1 MKTIEELYNS
11 TTPNQLL
18 WELLN
23 SIIPLK
29 FNQDK
34 SVTQDDKVVLI
45 KKISDLLENKQCKIL
60 LRGMHKSTT
69 KDKLHLKLN
78 ATDSLYDGLFLVGDK
93 AKNFL
98 EKSGDI
104 PHPIKTIS
112 SIGKETAEWIF
123 DNYKNLHEGP
133 IDISYFKKQ
142 ENRETFTKKVE
153 MNEELVDYY
162 LFGLHTF
169 ESNFLVNFVSTTS
182 STKTAFL
189 NEKKDKLVT
198 YLWLPKSYN
207 LYINYEKIQ
216 NLKSKVKAKKL
227 PILSD
232 GFHPDEE
239 EFSFKGFILPHIIIG
254 VHDLEIN
261 EFIFNPALLIDKE
274 NWQEDGLE
282 IDQSNFKEFIKQ
294 TKYKRFL
301 ELTDR
306 LIEKAIVKIK

>member
-23 SIIPLK
+23 SVKHLK
-29 FNQDK
+29 FGQDRF
-34 SVTQDDKVVLI
+34 VTTGEKVVVL
-45 KKISDLLENKQCKIL
+45 KKISDLLGNKQCKIL
-60 LRGMHKSTT
+60 LRGMNKSKT
-69 KDKLHLKLN
+69 KEKLISKLN
-78 ATDSLYDGLFLVGDK
+78 SNDSLYDGLFLVGDK

-98 EKSGDI
+98 EKSDDI
-104 PHPIKTIS
+104 PHPIKMIS
-112 SIGKETAEWIF
+112 SIGKETAAWIF
-123 DNYKNLHEGP
+123 DSYKNLNKAP
-133 IDISYFKKQ
+133 IDISYFKEQ
-142 ENRETFTKKVE
+142 GNRNTFIKKVKE
-153 MNEELVDYY
+153 NEELTDYY

-169 ESNFLVNFVSTTS
+169 ESNSLVNFVSTTS
-182 STKTAFL
+182 STKTAFFKEIK
-189 NEKKDKLVT
+189 NKLVT

-216 NLKSKVKAKKL
+216 NLKNRVKAKKL

-232 GFHPDEE
+232 SFHPEEE

-261 EFIFNPALLIDKE
+261 EFFLNPALLIDKE

-294 TKYKRFL
+294 SKYKRFL

-306 LIEKAIVKIK
+306 LVEKITA